1 MTSKSNDNSSTSSII
16 AFDTTAYSHLV
27 RGNSALSALLVASDL
42 VVMPQPTV
50 AELKSGF
57 VFGSRQEENEANL
70 TRFLSSHKV
79 VLAYP
84 DEVTAENYVALY
96 SHVRRQGR
104 QLSHNDLWIA
114 ALSAQYS
121 AELETFDHDFDA
133 LLDYKGLRVKVF
145 DIKL

>member
-1 MTSKSNDNSSTSSII
+1 MII

-27 RGNSALSALLVASDL
+27 RGNSAMSALLVASDL

-57 VFGSRQEENEANL
+57 AFGSRQEENEANL

-84 DEVTAENYVALY
+84 DEVTTENYVALY
-96 SHVRRQGR
+96 SHARRQGR

-114 ALSAQYS
+114 ALSAQYN
-121 AELETFDHDFDA
+121 AELESFDHDFDI

-145 DIKL
+145 DIRL